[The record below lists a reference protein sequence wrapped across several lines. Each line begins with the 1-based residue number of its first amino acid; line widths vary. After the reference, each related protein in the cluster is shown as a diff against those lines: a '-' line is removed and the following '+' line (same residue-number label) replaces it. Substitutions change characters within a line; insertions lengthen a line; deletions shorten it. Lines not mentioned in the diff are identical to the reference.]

1 MIELARHIEILLLE
15 NDCVIIPDFGGFI
28 AHCRPARY
36 ISEENIYLPPVRTIG
51 FNPQLT
57 LNDGLLVQSYMQAH
71 HTDFPDAARM
81 IEREVAELK
90 EQLYKEGHAEIH
102 GIGTLYY
109 NIHHSYEFHPNEDG
123 VMSPT
128 LYGFS
133 SFSISRLEQM
143 SSTAAGMAA
152 ELLPQPLKRKRD
164 FRIKPQWIGNA
175 VAVAV
180 AVILFFFLS
189 VPVENTYVDKGNYA
203 SLGTDGL
210 FDAIRSQSLAAT
222 LITVPDKPQQP
233 RKKSTGIKNNQNTL
247 KPVAV
252 KVEKVAKAADNA
264 PKSVPAVTSNASPR
278 SESAATATVTPP
290 TARAVKAAGAPV
302 AANKPAAEKKET
314 APAATS
320 ASKARYC
327 IIVSSLATAKDAQQ
341 VLNDYRQK
349 GYKEA
354 TVMEGNGRYRLSLCA
369 FADKAA
375 AYKKLNELK
384 QNDAFKNAWVLSSK

>member
-28 AHCRPARY
+28 AHYQCACY
-36 ISEENIYLPPVRTIG
+36 SEEENLYLPPVRTIG

-57 LNDGLLVQSYMQAH
+57 INDGLLAQSYMQAY
-71 HTDFPDAARM
+71 HTDFPDASRM
-81 IEREVAELK
+81 IEKGVAELK
-90 EQLYKEGHAEIH
+90 ESLYKDGRVEMH

-109 NIHHSYEFHPNEDG
+109 NIHKSYEFHPNEDG
-123 VMSPT
+123 VMSPM
-128 LYGFS
+128 LYGLS
-133 SFSISRLEQM
+133 SFSIRRLEQIR
-143 SSTAAGMAA
+143 STSAATAK
-152 ELLPQPLKRKRD
+152 ELLPQPLKKKTIRFKRE
-164 FRIKPQWIGNA
+164 WIGNA

-180 AVILFFFLS
+180 AVVLFFFLS

-222 LITVPDKPQQP
+222 LVAVPAKPQQP
-233 RKKSTGIKNNQNTL
+233 QRKNNGQSTIRNNRNTL

-252 KVEKVAKAADNA
+252 KVEKVAKTEENTPKNVVAASISTGQNA
-264 PKSVPAVTSNASPR
+264 PSVPAPQRV
-278 SESAATATVTPP
+278 
-290 TARAVKAAGAPV
+290 
-302 AANKPAAEKKET
+302 
-314 APAATS
+314 S
-320 ASKARYC
+320 ASKPAVSAVTKTNSKTGNYC

-341 VLNDYRQK
+341 VLTEYKQK

-354 TVMEGNGRYRLSLCA
+354 AIIEGNGRYRLSLCA

-384 QNDAFKNAWVLSSK
+384 QNDAFKNAWILSSK